1 MSDVPNTTTTL
12 TGLFKEVVGD
22 GPIQLLPKANW
33 CQRNIDFDE
42 KDMVGGKFRQSC
54 VLTHEHGVTYSKA
67 NNGAF
72 AINEAVAAVLGDV
85 QIEPSQLVIKAVID
99 YESAFRASKGGK
111 KAFADSVGL
120 VVNNMTS
127 SLAKRLE
134 IDFLYGQCAGGI
146 GLVNAA
152 TSSTTALVVSEA
164 SYSPGIF
171 SGIKGAYVQLI
182 NAAFAADEDT
192 SELVASFAPAT
203 RTLTVTNNQTLDAGD
218 VIAFLGQIESGSP
231 PVYHSMIGLDA
242 MSTTTSGTLFNINVG
257 TYADSWQAAPE
268 KTSTGQISMAKIMNG
283 VAELV
288 NRGCMEDLVC
298 LLSPRAYEVLNTDM
312 AALRRLDS
320 SYRYSKAESGTESLC
335 FYGQNGKL
343 EIVPH
348 LYVKWG
354 DAFILPPKQMKR
366 IGSTEITFKRPG
378 ATGDQ
383 EIFRESTTTA
393 GFELRAYTAQAL
405 LPNRLNW
412 LIKLSGLTYA

>member
-1 MSDVPNTTTTL
+1 MADVANTTTTL
-12 TGLFKEVVGD
+12 TGLFKDVLGD

-33 CQRNIDFDE
+33 MQRNIEFNE
-42 KDMVGGKFRQSC
+42 AQMVGGKYRQSV

-72 AINEAVAAVLGDV
+72 ALNEAVAAELGDA
-85 QIEPSQLVIKAVID
+85 QIEPSQLVMKSTID
-99 YESAFRASKGGK
+99 YESAFRAAGGGK

-120 VVNNMTS
+120 VIKNMVEALS
-127 SLAKRLE
+127 KRVE
-134 IDFLYGQCAGGI
+134 IDLLYGQSGI
-146 GLVNAA
+146 GAIDAA
-152 TSSTTALVVSEA
+152 TSATTSMVISEA
-164 SYSPGIF
+164 SYSPGIWA
-171 SGIKGAYVQLI
+171 GIKGGFVQII
-182 NAAFAADEDT
+182 NSDLAADEDT
-192 SELVASFAPAT
+192 SEKVASFAPST
-203 RTLTVTNNQTLDAGD
+203 RTLVVTAAQTLDAGD
-218 VIAFLGQIESGSP
+218 LVFFLGQVEAAGT
-231 PVYHSMIGLDA
+231 PVHHSMVGLNKMA
-242 MSTTTSGTLFNINVG
+242 TTTTGTLFNINVG

-268 KTSTGQISMAKIMNG
+268 KTSTAQLSMAKVMNA
-283 VAELV
+283 VSELV

-320 SYRYSKAESGTESLC
+320 SYRHSKADSGSESLC

-354 DAFILPPKQMKR
+354 DTFIMPPKRMKR

-378 ATGDQ
+378 ANKDQ

-393 GFELRAYTAQAL
+393 GFELRAYTSQAL
-405 LPNRLNW
+405 LPDRLNW
-412 LIKLSGLTYA
+412 IIKLSGLTYA